1 MAIHLKLPMPPSVN
15 EAYAG
20 YPRRHKSDKYKD
32 WVEKAD
38 KALKTQTKYS
48 IT

>member
-20 YPRRHKSDKYKD
+20 YPRRHKSDKYLEWTKL
-32 WVEKAD
+32 AD
-38 KALKTQTKYS
+38 IALKTQEKYT